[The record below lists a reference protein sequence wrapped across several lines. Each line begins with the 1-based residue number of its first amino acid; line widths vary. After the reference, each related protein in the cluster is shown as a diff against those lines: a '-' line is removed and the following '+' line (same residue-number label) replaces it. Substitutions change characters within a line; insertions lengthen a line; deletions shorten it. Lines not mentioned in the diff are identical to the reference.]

1 MNKQDFTDIYTQH
14 FDDVFWYIYSRTDD
28 WLLSEDYTQ
37 DIFTK
42 ILQKKNV
49 HIKNIKGLLI
59 KMAKDLT
66 VDLTRKEIVVT
77 KYLKNLKID
86 YTDNCTDNYVQYM
99 ELNAIHDYALTKL
112 KPIYKDVYL
121 KSLHKESTNA
131 AMAEKLGISEKAIEK
146 RLRHARSIV
155 RSFVINVYEDF

>member
-1 MNKQDFTDIYTQH
+1 MDKHEFTDIYTQH
-14 FDDVFWYIYSRTDD
+14 FNDVLWYLYSRTGD
-28 WLLSEDYTQ
+28 WVLSEDYTQ
-37 DIFTK
+37 DIF
-42 ILQKKNV
+42 ISVLQKKNV
-49 HIKNIKGLLI
+49 HAKNIKGLLI
-59 KMAKDLT
+59 KMARDLT

-86 YTDNCTDNYVQYM
+86 YTDNYTDNYIQYA

-121 KSLHKESTNA
+121 KSLHKECTNA